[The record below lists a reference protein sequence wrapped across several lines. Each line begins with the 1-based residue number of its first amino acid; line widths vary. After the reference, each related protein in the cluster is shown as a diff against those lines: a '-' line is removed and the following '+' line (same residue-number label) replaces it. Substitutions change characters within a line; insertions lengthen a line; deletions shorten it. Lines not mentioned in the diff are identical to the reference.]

1 MQDSLQRWPKSIAY
15 IVGMFEEVGIGAR
28 APPSES
34 DRALSCPTRTHRRR
48 PCDKT
53 SGGLNALQGG
63 RDSDEQGADVLPKE
77 CDRADTN
84 HGNQP
89 DQHAVFDKGSAFLVT
104 AETIDELH
112 HVEVFQRCI
121 VQVPD
126 CLPATANRNGA
137 VGRGRAAFDHA
148 RIEPAV
154 RQYSERSQ
162 CWLARY

>member
-15 IVGMFEEVGIGAR
+15 IVGVFEEVGIGAR
-28 APPSES
+28 ALPHQS
-34 DRALSCPTRTHRRR
+34 DRVLSCPTRTHRRR

-63 RDSDEQGADVLPKE
+63 RYSGEQGADVLPKE

-89 DQHAVFDKGSAFLVT
+89 DQHAVFDEGSAFLVT

-112 HVEVFQRCI
+112 HVEVFQRWCRCRI
-121 VQVPD
+121 PCRRLRLEMALSDAAEPRSTTRGLSPPSDSTQSV
-126 CLPATANRNGA
+126 RN
-137 VGRGRAAFDHA
+137 VG
-148 RIEPAV
+148 
-154 RQYSERSQ
+154 
-162 CWLARY
+162 

>member
-15 IVGMFEEVGIGAR
+15 IVGMFEEVCIGAR
-28 APPSES
+28 ARPHQS

-53 SGGLNALQGG
+53 SGGLNALQDG

-104 AETIDELH
+104 AETID
-112 HVEVFQRCI
+112 
-121 VQVPD
+121 D
-126 CLPATANRNGA
+126 
-137 VGRGRAAFDHA
+137 
-148 RIEPAV
+148 
-154 RQYSERSQ
+154 
-162 CWLARY
+162 